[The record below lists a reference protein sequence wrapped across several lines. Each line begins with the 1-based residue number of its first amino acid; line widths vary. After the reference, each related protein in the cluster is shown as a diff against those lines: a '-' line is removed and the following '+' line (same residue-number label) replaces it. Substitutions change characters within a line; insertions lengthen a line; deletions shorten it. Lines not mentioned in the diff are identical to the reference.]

1 MWLLHAGTDH
11 VGCRL
16 SASRQ
21 GRHRGGDQRVH
32 ERQSLPLR
40 GLSQH
45 RRCNPRREVEDGE
58 ELMRPFSY
66 QRLLHPRYVTTL
78 HNVSSRDAYIAG
90 GTTLL
95 DLMKLDVMHPERVI
109 DLDAL
114 SQSQD
119 FGGIEVADSGLYL
132 EALVRMADAAD
143 HEHVRSNYPVV
154 SQTLNLAARKQIR
167 NMASL
172 GGNVLQRTRCP
183 YFRDTSWNAC
193 NKRTLGSGCAAIGG
207 FNRMHA
213 VLGTSDNCIATY
225 PGDFAQALIAL
236 DAHVFIIGPEGNRT
250 IKFAELHTQPADEPD
265 IESTLGPGELIWA
278 FRIPAGPWTR
288 RSAYVK
294 VRDRE
299 SYEFAMASVA
309 VALDLDGDVVS
320 EARIALGGV
329 ATVPWRAREAETRLS
344 GKHLDAEPRRYEH
357 NAFKVQLGK
366 ATLVRSLL
374 QVKVMEI

>member
-1 MWLLHAGTDH
+1 
-11 VGCRL
+11 
-16 SASRQ
+16 
-21 GRHRGGDQRVH
+21 
-32 ERQSLPLR
+32 
-40 GLSQH
+40 
-45 RRCNPRREVEDGE
+45 
-58 ELMRPFSY
+58 MRPFSY
-66 QRLLHPRYVTTL
+66 QRLLHPHDVTTL

-95 DLMKLDVMHPERVI
+95 DLMKLDVMRPERVI

-114 SQSQD
+114 SPSPD

-132 EALVRMADAAD
+132 GALVRMADAAD
-143 HEHVRSNYPVV
+143 HEHIRANYPVV
-154 SQTLNLAARKQIR
+154 SQTLNLAASQQIR

-193 NKRTLGSGCAAIGG
+193 NKRTPGSGCAAIGG

-225 PGDFAQALIAL
+225 PGDFAQALVAL
-236 DAHVFIIGPEGNRT
+236 DADVFIIGPQGNRT
-250 IKFAELHTQPADEPD
+250 IKFAQLHTQPADEPE
-265 IESTLGPGELIWA
+265 IETTLGPGELIGG

-299 SYEFAMASVA
+299 SYEFAMASAA
-309 VALDLDGDVVS
+309 VALHLDGDVVN

-329 ATVPWRAREAETRLS
+329 ATVPWRAREAETRLA
-344 GKHLDAEPRRYEH
+344 GKHLDEAVALDAAEAAFADARPYEH
-357 NAFKVQLGK
+357 NGFKVQLGK